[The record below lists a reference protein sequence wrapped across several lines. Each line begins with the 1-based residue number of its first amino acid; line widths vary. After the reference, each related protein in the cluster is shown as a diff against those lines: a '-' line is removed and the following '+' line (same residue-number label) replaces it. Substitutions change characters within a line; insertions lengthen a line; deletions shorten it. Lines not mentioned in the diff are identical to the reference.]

1 MGEQTG
7 TDQEQQRTA
16 YCTWHSSV
24 ETRLSCSQCGRNI
37 CTECLVQAS
46 VGIRC
51 PECGKATKMPT
62 FDVQPALY
70 AKASVV
76 GGAVVIGG
84 GILWA
89 LFNFIFIN
97 LGFSI
102 LTSAALPAL
111 LIGYG
116 TGELIN
122 VAVNAKRSKGLAYIA
137 AGSVIGAFILA
148 QIIYSGRIEF
158 FGLIVMAVAVYTAV
172 QRVK

>member
-1 MGEQTG
+1 
-7 TDQEQQRTA
+7 
-16 YCTWHSSV
+16 
-24 ETRLSCSQCGRNI
+24 
-37 CTECLVQAS
+37 
-46 VGIRC
+46 
-51 PECGKATKMPT
+51 MPT
-62 FDVQPALY
+62 FDVQAVLY

-89 LFNFIFIN
+89 LYNFIFIN